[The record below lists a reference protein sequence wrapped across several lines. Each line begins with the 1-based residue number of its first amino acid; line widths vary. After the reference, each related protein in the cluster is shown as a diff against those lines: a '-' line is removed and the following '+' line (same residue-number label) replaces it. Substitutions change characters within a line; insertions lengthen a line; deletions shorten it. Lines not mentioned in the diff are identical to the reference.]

1 MELKSKKKADAFA
14 VESEFLSN
22 ARTKVETIASVDE
35 LKEEYKKVLDEY
47 ERLLE
52 ESKFLT
58 KVSDKLESKLNT
70 ANEQLRKFN
79 DELSNEAE
87 IAKTQK
93 DKVLE
98 KNKQLYQEKSELDF
112 RMNRFQLTLIILIA
126 VLVVIILILVYY
138 FYFKDK
144 LLPSHQ

>member
-14 VESEFLSN
+14 VESDFLTSSR
-22 ARTKVETIASVDE
+22 AKIDGLGTTEE
-35 LKEEYKKVLDEY
+35 LREALRHSLDEY

-70 ANEQLRKFN
+70 ANEQLKKFN
-79 DELSNEAE
+79 EELSTEAE
-87 IAKTQK
+87 IAKNQK

-112 RMNRFQLTLIILIA
+112 RMNRFQLTLIVLIA
-126 VLVVIILILVYY
+126 LLVVVILILVYY

-144 LLPSHQ
+144 LLPSAR